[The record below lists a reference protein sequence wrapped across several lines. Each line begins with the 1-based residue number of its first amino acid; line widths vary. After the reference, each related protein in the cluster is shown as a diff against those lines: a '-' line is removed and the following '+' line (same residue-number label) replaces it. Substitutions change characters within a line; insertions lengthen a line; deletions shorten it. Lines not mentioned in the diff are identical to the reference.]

1 MNEQFSA
8 LVDGELD
15 GEEGDALW
23 AQLKTDADLQDGWDH
38 YHLIG
43 DALRQNRQLDIDITA
58 AVRARLA
65 DEPTVLAPAAL
76 PRPASRAR
84 RASRWVG
91 YAMAASAALAA
102 VIVGVQS
109 DNLSED
115 AQLASVVLS
124 TPAPEAV
131 QTLAMA
137 PTAPEAPAN
146 NPYMLAHQESVS
158 NPYLMTASYSSEGR
172 R

>member
-15 GEEGDALW
+15 GKEGDALLT
-23 AQLKTDADLQDGWDH
+23 QLQTDARLQDGWDR

-43 DALRQNRQLDIDITA
+43 DAMRQTRQLDINVTA
-58 AVRARLA
+58 AVRNRLA
-65 DEPTVLAPAAL
+65 DEPTVRSPAAQ
-76 PRPASRAR
+76 PRAPSRAR

-91 YAMAASAALAA
+91 YAMAASTALA
-102 VIVGVQS
+102 VVVVGVQS
-109 DNLSED
+109 DNLRED

-124 TPAPEAV
+124 APAQEPTQAVALTP
-131 QTLAMA
+131 
-137 PTAPEAPAN
+137 APEAPAN
-146 NPYMLAHQESVS
+146 NPYMLAHQDSMA
-158 NPYLMTASYSSEGR
+158 NPYLMAASFSSEGR